1 MKTNIQKLL
10 ILVLGFTV
18 LTSCEKYKKFTD
30 GELIENSFTG
40 TITDT
45 SNGGDP
51 DGDFTGSGDSGTY
64 SFAWVNTGTAA
75 KVKFDITST
84 ATGSVQLIINDKKG
98 KEVLN
103 QTLTGSSGVDSYEG
117 TTQEGKGGAG
127 TWKATIVFSNFTG
140 DGSYEIDPV
149 N

>member
-1 MKTNIQKLL
+1 MKTNIQRLL

-18 LTSCEKYKKFTD
+18 MTSCEKYKKFTD
-30 GELIENSFTG
+30 GEIIDNSFTG
-40 TITDT
+40 TISDT

-51 DGDFTGSGDSGTY
+51 DGDFSGAGDSGSY
-64 SFAWVNTGTAA
+64 SFAWVNTGAFA
-75 KVKFDITST
+75 KLKFDISST
-84 ATGSVQLIINDKKG
+84 ASGSVQMILNDKKG

-103 QTLTGSSGVDSYEG
+103 KTLTGGSGADSYEG
-117 TTQEGKGGAG
+117 TSAEGKGGAG
-127 TWKATIVFSNFTG
+127 TWKATIIFSNFTG